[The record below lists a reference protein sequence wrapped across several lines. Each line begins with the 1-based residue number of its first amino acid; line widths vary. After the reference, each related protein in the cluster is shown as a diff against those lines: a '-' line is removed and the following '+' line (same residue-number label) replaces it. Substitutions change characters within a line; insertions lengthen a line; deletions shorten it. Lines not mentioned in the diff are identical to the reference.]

1 MESGLFRVSLFLML
15 PVGIGM
21 CAYGQL
27 AESMDVL
34 PREWEYD
41 SKATTVHESMR
52 YSLMAGGKR
61 IRPIITIAAC
71 EMLGGTAEMAMPTA
85 VATVSG
91 GETLA
96 FYPGE
101 WVGNCGA
108 CPRK

>member
-1 MESGLFRVSLFLML
+1 
-15 PVGIGM
+15 M
-21 CAYGQL
+21 CAYVQL

-41 SKATTVHESMR
+41 SQATTVHESMR

-85 VATVSG
+85 VATVRDWLR
-91 GETLA
+91 TLA
-96 FYPGE
+96 VLPWGGA
-101 WVGNCGA
+101 WVINFVRAAGNDPHHVA
-108 CPRK
+108 DPRRSALHG